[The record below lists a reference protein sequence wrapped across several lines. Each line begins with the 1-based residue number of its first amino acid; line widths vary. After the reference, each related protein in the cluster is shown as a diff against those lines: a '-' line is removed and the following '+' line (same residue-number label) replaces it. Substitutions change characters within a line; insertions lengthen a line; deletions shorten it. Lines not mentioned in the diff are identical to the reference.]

1 MKDNDNHYSKTYG
14 KYSWKPNIYTIFAN
28 KKSSYR
34 LWTHDNIIYIIGPKC
49 KPKWNT
55 PNSGPNLKSLARM
68 AKPSNKP

>member
-34 LWTHDNIIYIIGPKC
+34 LWTHDNIIYIIGPKW

-55 PNSGPNLKSLARM
+55 LQDRAQPEKFSPHGKAQQ
-68 AKPSNKP
+68 